1 VQEREAPKQ
10 LFSAVESDYR
20 AATSRSPA
28 PQSRNTDEINGPAM
42 TIGAG
47 FPDKKVISELTAKML
62 LEVEA
67 VRFMTDKP
75 FIFTSGWASPVY
87 TDCRRL
93 ISFPRVRDTLMD
105 FGVSTVLRD
114 IGFDAFD
121 AVAGG
126 ETAGIPFAAWMADR
140 LSLPMQYVRKKPKG
154 FGRNAQ
160 IEGHLVDGQRVLL
173 VEDLTSDGRSK
184 INFCKALREAGAKVE
199 HVFVLFYYDIFP
211 EAPKILAD
219 LGVTLHALAT
229 WWDVLAVAKES
240 RKFDATM
247 LAEVEAF
254 MRNPSAWSQAHGG
267 VATAAE

>member
-1 VQEREAPKQ
+1 
-10 LFSAVESDYR
+10 
-20 AATSRSPA
+20 
-28 PQSRNTDEINGPAM
+28 M
-42 TIGAG
+42 TTGAS
-47 FPDKKVISELTAKML
+47 FPDQKVIAELTAKML

-93 ISFPRVRDTLMD
+93 ISFPRVRETLID
-105 FGVSTVLRD
+105 FGVSTVLRE

-160 IEGHLVDGQRVLL
+160 IEGHLSEGERVLL
-173 VEDLTSDGRSK
+173 VEDLTTDGRSK
-184 INFCKALREAGAKVE
+184 VNFCKALRDAGAKVD
-199 HVFVLFYYDIFP
+199 HVFVLFFYDIFP
-211 EAPKILAD
+211 EGESILAD
-219 LGVTLHALAT
+219 LGVTLHKLAT
-229 WWDVLAVAKES
+229 WWDVLPVAKAS
-240 RKFDATM
+240 NKFDPATM
-247 LAEVEAF
+247 AEVEKF
-254 MRNPSAWSQAHGG
+254 LHDPVTWSKAHGG
-267 VATAAE
+267 VASAAE